1 VRGQQLNAHDAAEQ
15 AHREHWSRLL
25 ALLVTRL
32 RRFDVAEDSLQD
44 AFLAA
49 ARTWPERGVPDNT
62 AAWLLTAAHR
72 RALDRLRREDNEQRR
87 LPLLV
92 TDAVPQDEPGVVG
105 DERLRLL
112 FACCHPALSADARA
126 ALMLRF
132 VAGLKTAEIA
142 RLFLVTEPT
151 MAARLTRAKAKMALA
166 GIPLRRP
173 DAADLPARLD
183 VVLKVVYLLFTEGY
197 RATAGAEL
205 TRPGLAAEAI
215 RLGYL
220 LGELLPGEDET
231 VALLALM
238 IFQHARRDARVDD
251 QGRLVRMA
259 DQDRGRW
266 RQDEIDRGRE
276 LLARLETR
284 EGVTREG
291 VTREG
296 VTRDGVTRD
305 GDHAARSDYHLQA
318 LVAAEHS
325 MAGAPDWQRIAQ
337 LYAELERRTGSPV
350 VRLNRAVA
358 IAEAGSPEAALSLLE
373 GLDAVLP
380 GNHFV
385 PTARAELLLKISRR
399 AAAASAFDEA
409 LRLVRTDIE
418 RAHLERRRA
427 EL

>member
-1 VRGQQLNAHDAAEQ
+1 M
-15 AHREHWSRLL
+15 
-25 ALLVTRL
+25 
-32 RRFDVAEDSLQD
+32 QD

-49 ARTWPERGVPDNT
+49 ARTWPGSGVPDNP
-62 AAWLLTAAHR
+62 AAWLLTAAQR
-72 RALDRLRREDNEQRR
+72 RALDRLRREDSEQRR

-92 TDAVPQDEPGVVG
+92 TDPVPQDDDPEVVG

-132 VAGLKTAEIA
+132 VAGLRTAEIA
-142 RLFLVTEPT
+142 RLFLVAEPT
-151 MAARLTRAKAKMALA
+151 MAARLTRAKAKMANA

-173 DAADLPARLD
+173 GAADLPGRLN

-205 TRPGLAAEAI
+205 TRPRLAAEAI

-238 IFQHARRDARVDD
+238 ILQHARRDARIDG
-251 QGRLVRMA
+251 QGRLVRLA
-259 DQDRGRW
+259 EQDRARW
-266 RQDEIDRGRE
+266 RQDEINRGRE
-276 LLARLETR
+276 LLARLDGR
-284 EGVTREG
+284 EQAPRG
-291 VTREG
+291 
-296 VTRDGVTRD
+296 
-305 GDHAARSDYHLQA
+305 DYHLQA
-318 LVAAEHS
+318 LVAAEHCS
-325 MAGAPDWQRIAQ
+325 AGPTDWQRIAR

-358 IAEAGSPEAALSLLE
+358 IAEAGSPEAGLSLLE
-373 GLDAVLP
+373 GLDVALP
-380 GNHFV
+380 ANHLV
-385 PTARAELLLKISRR
+385 PTARAELMLKIGRR
-399 AAAASAFDEA
+399 AAAARAFDEA

-418 RAHLERRRA
+418 RAHLERRRG

>member
-1 VRGQQLNAHDAAEQ
+1 M
-15 AHREHWSRLL
+15 
-25 ALLVTRL
+25 TRL

-49 ARTWPERGVPDNT
+49 ARTWPGSGVPDNP
-62 AAWLLTAAHR
+62 AAWLLTAAQR
-72 RALDRLRREDNEQRR
+72 RALDRLRREDSEQRR

-92 TDAVPQDEPGVVG
+92 TDPVPQDDDPEVVG

-132 VAGLKTAEIA
+132 VAGLRTAEIA
-142 RLFLVTEPT
+142 RLFLVSEPT
-151 MAARLTRAKAKMALA
+151 MAARLTRAKAKMANA

-173 DAADLPARLD
+173 DAADLPERLN

-205 TRPGLAAEAI
+205 TRPRLAAEAI

-238 IFQHARRDARVDD
+238 ILQHARRDARIDG
-251 QGRLVRMA
+251 QGRLVRLA
-259 DQDRGRW
+259 EQDRTHW
-266 RQDEIDRGRE
+266 RLDEIDRGRE
-276 LLARLETR
+276 LLARLNEQAGGH
-284 EGVTREG
+284 EQ
-291 VTREG
+291 
-296 VTRDGVTRD
+296 DGWHE
-305 GDHAARSDYHLQA
+305 HALWGDYHLQA
-318 LVAAEHS
+318 LIAAEHCS
-325 MAGAPDWQRIAQ
+325 AGATDWQRIAR
-337 LYAELERRTGSPV
+337 LYAELERRTRSPV

-373 GLDAVLP
+373 GLDVALP
-380 GNHFV
+380 ANHLV
-385 PTARAELLLKISRR
+385 PTARAELLLKIGRR
-399 AAAASAFDEA
+399 AAAADAFEEA

-427 EL
+427 EV

>member
-1 VRGQQLNAHDAAEQ
+1 MRGQQLNAHDAAEQ

-49 ARTWPERGVPDNT
+49 ARTWPERGVPDNP

-92 TDAVPQDEPGVVG
+92 TDAVPQDEPDPGVVG

-151 MAARLTRAKAKMALA
+151 MAARLTRAKAKMAMA

-173 DAADLPARLD
+173 DAADLSARLD

-205 TRPGLAAEAI
+205 TRPQLAAEAI

-259 DQDRGRW
+259 DQDRSRW
-266 RQDEIDRGRE
+266 RQDEIDHGRE
-276 LLARLETR
+276 LLARLQPRQGATR
-284 EGVTREG
+284 EG
-291 VTREG
+291 
-296 VTRDGVTRD
+296 
-305 GDHAARSDYHLQA
+305 DHVARSDYHLQA
-318 LVAAEHS
+318 LIAAEHS
-325 MAGAPDWQRIAQ
+325 TAGAPDWQRIAQ

-380 GNHFV
+380 ANHFV
-385 PTARAELLLKISRR
+385 PTARAELLLKIGRR
-399 AAAASAFDEA
+399 AEAASAFDEA